1 MVVVAN
7 KHVRY
12 KIARME
18 NNKITG
24 YISFA
29 DDYRCDY
36 AIDTT
41 NAQTQYFFEMEID
54 AIKVA
59 EFKNWYAQLHSL
71 QDIEFKVLK
80 EEVVITEIPI
90 EKVDYLKD
98 RPTVE
103 IEDDTHKANP
113 LITPDN
119 KEGQGKSENDEVT
132 IE

>member
-1 MVVVAN
+1 MWLRNRYN
-7 KHVRY
+7 KCTNS
-12 KIARME
+12 IFFWD
-18 NNKITG
+18 G
-24 YISFA
+24 
-29 DDYRCDY
+29 DY
-36 AIDTT
+36 
-41 NAQTQYFFEMEID
+41 

-71 QDIEFKVLK
+71 QDVEFKVLK

-113 LITPDN
+113 SITPDN
-119 KEGQGKSENDEVT
+119 KEGQGKGENDEVT